1 MKRINLRLTI
11 VSAGLI
17 AAFVLAVPAGKLAA
31 APDRNSDVSGFCTA
45 NDDFGR
51 SHGECVSIGE
61 ANVNALEQR
70 GVTSDVAICKIL
82 HQVFGPFPLG
92 NCISHFAGK

>member
-1 MKRINLRLTI
+1 MKTTNLRLTI

-17 AAFVLAVPAGKLAA
+17 AAFMLAVPAGKLAA
-31 APDRNSDVSGFCTA
+31 VPNPNADVSGFCSA
-45 NDDFGR
+45 NNDFGR

-61 ANVNALEQR
+61 ANVNALAQR
-70 GVTSDVAICKIL
+70 GVTDDVAICKIL
-82 HQVFGPFPLG
+82 QQVFGPFPLG